1 MINLKEHEAEF
12 NGKTYIPF
20 EIAEKA
26 VLEAYE
32 SSKEYKQTSK
42 DLKKLR
48 LELNSAM
55 KELGQ
60 GFEELA
66 NLDL

>member
-12 NGKTYIPF
+12 GGKVYVPL
-20 EIAEKA
+20 EIAKKA
-26 VLEAYE
+26 VLEAFE

-60 GFEELA
+60 GFEELS

>member
-12 NGKTYIPF
+12 GGKVYVPF

-26 VLEAYE
+26 VLEAFE

-60 GFEELA
+60 GFEELS